1 MEKPVLFEIED
12 GIAFISLNRPE
23 RRNAINQD
31 LLIHLFNCI
40 EEVSVNDLI
49 KVAILTGK
57 GNSFC
62 SGIDLA
68 VVETDN
74 FLDPRGDG
82 TDLLDLLCKC
92 RKPIVGAINGYTITG
107 GLEIALNCDFLIASE
122 RASFRDTHAR
132 IGVCPGWGMTQL
144 LQQAVGQ
151 RMAKQ
156 MSFTG
161 QSISAQQ
168 ALDYGLV
175 NEVVPHQEL
184 MPRSKQIAAD
194 ICLADQNMLA
204 VLKDL
209 IDFRNSTTLNQAL
222 THERK
227 RCIALMHKNW
237 GQSPTT

>member
-1 MEKPVLFEIED
+1 MGKPVLFEIED
-12 GIAFISLNRPE
+12 GIALISLNRPE

-31 LLIHLFNCI
+31 LLVHLFNCI
-40 EEVSVNDLI
+40 EEVTANDVV
-49 KVAILTGK
+49 KVAILTGE

-74 FLDPRGDG
+74 LLDPRGDG
-82 TDLLDLLCKC
+82 TDLLNVFGGCK
-92 RKPIVGAINGYTITG
+92 KPIVGAINGYTITG
-107 GLEIALNCDFLIASE
+107 GLEIALNCDFLVASE

-168 ALDYGLV
+168 ALRYGLV
-175 NEVVPHQEL
+175 NEVVPHEEL
-184 MPRSKQIAAD
+184 MPRSRQIAAD
-194 ICLADQNMLA
+194 ICVADQNMPA

-209 IDFRNSTTLNQAL
+209 IEFRNSATLNQAL
-222 THERK
+222 AHERK
-227 RCIALMHKNW
+227 QCIALMHKNW
-237 GQSPTT
+237 GKPPTA